1 MTYEQS
7 IDYLHFLA
15 KQSNPETAIEVQPH
29 SYIYGYCGLYV
40 AALLAEHS
48 DWVAVAV
55 GSKHCQMDQYDCND
69 YGKGFCCCHLNHF
82 YAIDGEGW
90 YHDAFGQH
98 DPLVLM
104 SDEVTHRVIGDEPLR
119 CVLESWYG
127 DDRTDFDCAA
137 QAINLT
143 QQPVT
148 V

>member
-15 KQSNPETAIEVQPH
+15 KQSNRESAIEVQPH
-29 SYIYGYCGLYV
+29 AYIYGYCGLYV

-55 GSKHCQMDQYDCND
+55 GSKHCQIDQYDCND

-82 YAIDGEGW
+82 YAVDGEGW

-98 DPLVLM
+98 DPLAL
-104 SDEVTHRVIGDEPLR
+104 DEVTHRVIGDEPLR

-143 QQPVT
+143 QQPMT

>member
-7 IDYLHFLA
+7 IDYLHSLA
-15 KQSNPETAIEVQPH
+15 KQSNPETAVEVQPH

-69 YGKGFCCCHLNHF
+69 YGKGFCCCHLDHF
-82 YAIDGEGW
+82 YAMDGEGW
-90 YHDAFGQH
+90 YYDAFGQH
-98 DPLVLM
+98 DPLAL
-104 SDEVTHRVIGDEPLR
+104 DEVTHRVIGDEPLR

-137 QAINLT
+137 VAIDLAAQA
-143 QQPVT
+143 PVN

>member
-7 IDYLHFLA
+7 IDYLHLLA
-15 KQSNPETAIEVQPH
+15 KQSNRETAVEVQPH
-29 SYIYGYCGLYV
+29 AYIYGYCGLYV

-55 GSKHCQMDQYDCND
+55 GSKDCQMGQYDCND
-69 YGKGFCCCHLNHF
+69 YGKGFCCCHLDHF
-82 YAIDGEGW
+82 YAMDGEGW
-90 YHDAFGQH
+90 YYDAFGQH
-98 DPLVLM
+98 DPLAL
-104 SDEVTHRVIGDEPLR
+104 DEVTHRVIGDEPLR

-143 QQPVT
+143 QQPIT

>member
-1 MTYEQS
+1 MVTYEQS

-15 KQSNPETAIEVQPH
+15 KQSNPDESTQVERHAF
-29 SYIYGYCGLYV
+29 IYGYCGLYV

-55 GSKHCQMDQYDCND
+55 GSKHCQIDQYDCND

-82 YAIDGEGW
+82 YAVDGEGW

-98 DPLVLM
+98 DPLAL
-104 SDEVTHRVIGDEPLR
+104 DEVTHRVIGDEPLR

-137 QAINLT
+137 QAINLP

>member
-15 KQSNPETAIEVQPH
+15 KQSNRETAVEVQPH
-29 SYIYGYCGLYV
+29 AYIYGYCGLYV

-55 GSKHCQMDQYDCND
+55 GSKDCQMGQYDCND
-69 YGKGFCCCHLNHF
+69 YGKGFCCCHLDHF
-82 YAIDGEGW
+82 YAMDGEGW
-90 YHDAFGQH
+90 YYDAFGQH
-98 DPLVLM
+98 DPLAL
-104 SDEVTHRVIGDEPLR
+104 DEVTHRVIGDEPLR

>member
-15 KQSNPETAIEVQPH
+15 KQSNQESAIEVQPH
-29 SYIYGYCGLYV
+29 AYIYGYCGLYV

-69 YGKGFCCCHLNHF
+69 YGKGFCCCHLDHF
-82 YAIDGEGW
+82 YAMDGEGW
-90 YHDAFGQH
+90 YYDAFGQH
-98 DPLVLM
+98 DPLAL
-104 SDEVTHRVIGDEPLR
+104 DEVTHRVIGDEPLR